1 MLYRVCE
8 TGPEPPA
15 GSPFSHQ
22 QGRNLM
28 FKQLEKRLG
37 LQMIPAVFYTSA
49 ILAFIFVLI
58 AAPFN
63 EPVAAF
69 FDAVTG
75 WISTYF
81 GWFYIISVTG
91 LLGFLIWVASSRYGN
106 IRLGGDHARP
116 EYTTLTWFTMLF
128 AAGIG
133 TILMFWGVAEPMTRL
148 TNPPLESV
156 EPGSQEAAR
165 MAMSVSLYHFGL
177 HTWTIFTL
185 PALAIGYFSYRH
197 QLPMRISSI
206 FYPVLGERIYG
217 PLGWTIDIVALLGT
231 LFGVAV
237 SVSLGTLQ
245 LNSGLNYLIGLPTSN
260 LVETGLIV
268 VVIGLATISVVL
280 GLDRGIRRLSQF
292 NIAIAVMLLI
302 FIWLVGPTLFI
313 TSGAVES
320 VGVYLR
326 DLPWLAFW
334 TETFQDTDWLRGA
347 TVFYWAWTISWAP
360 YVGIFIARISR
371 GRTIRQFVAGALGAP
386 TLFTILWFATFGLAA
401 IDQELVKGTGLAAQV
416 QENVPVALFSFL
428 EAYPLAT
435 VTSLASVVII
445 IVFLTTSADSAAL
458 VVDLLSRRD
467 DQPSQARQRA
477 FWTVLLG
484 GVAATLLLGGGLEA
498 LQNVIITLGLP
509 FCALL
514 VFMAV
519 SLTRA
524 LHADH
529 LGYSLKDLATGRA
542 PGMEPMGE
550 RPPGPDSGSE
560 PFTEDRKHHDA
571 D

>member
-1 MLYRVCE
+1 
-8 TGPEPPA
+8 
-15 GSPFSHQ
+15 
-22 QGRNLM
+22 M
-28 FKQLEKRLG
+28 FKKLEARLG
-37 LQMIPAVFYTSA
+37 LKMIPVVFWTSA
-49 ILAFIFVLI
+49 LLAIIFVAI

-69 FDAVTG
+69 FAEVTG
-75 WISTYF
+75 WISTYL
-81 GWFYIISVTG
+81 GWFYILSVTG
-91 LLGFLIWVASSRYGN
+91 LLIFLIWVAVSRYGS
-106 IRLGGDHARP
+106 IRLGGDDARP
-116 EYTTLTWFTMLF
+116 DYSTAAWFTMLF

-148 TNPPLESV
+148 ANPPLEGV
-156 EPGSQEAAR
+156 DPGSREAAR
-165 MAMSVSLYHFGL
+165 LAMSISLYHFGL

-197 QLPMRISSI
+197 GLPMRISSI
-206 FYPVLGERIYG
+206 FYPVFGERIQG
-217 PLGWTIDIVALLGT
+217 PIGWTIDIIALLGT

-245 LNSGLNYLIGLPTSN
+245 LNSGLNYLVGLPTNN
-260 LVETGLIV
+260 LSQMLIIAVVTGLAV
-268 VVIGLATISVVL
+268 ISVAL

-292 NIAIAVMLLI
+292 NIVIAVILLI
-302 FIWLVGPTLFI
+302 FIWVVGPTLFI
-313 TSGAVES
+313 TKGTVEN
-320 VGVYLR
+320 VGNYLS

-334 TETFQDTDWLRGA
+334 TESFQDSDWQRGA

-371 GRTIRQFVAGALGAP
+371 GRTIRQFVMGALGAP
-386 TLFTILWFATFGLAA
+386 TLFTILWFSTFGLAA
-401 IDQELVKGTGLAAQV
+401 LNLELEQGVNLAQQV
-416 QENVPVALFSFL
+416 QADVPVALFSFL
-428 EAYPLAT
+428 EQYPLAT
-435 VTSLASVVII
+435 LSSLASVIII

-467 DQPSQARQRA
+467 DQPSQVRQRV

-484 GVAATLLLGGGLEA
+484 GVAATLLLGGGLDA

-529 LGYSLKDLATGRA
+529 LGYSLKDLAGGRA
-542 PGMEPMGE
+542 PDMSIMGE
-550 RPPGPDSGSE
+550 APSGEDKGTE
-560 PFTEDRKHHDA
+560 PFMEDRREQEEEPRD
-571 D
+571 